1 MIERILKI
9 VYVFAMFINV
19 GLYGVSFI
27 LKLNVIP
34 IQVDLSGLSAVEK
47 REMLSNLA
55 INYPLGESMYYV
67 AIGLSIVLA
76 IVLLTY
82 LNVKLVSWRRR
93 KLDLFLEFLDSVSI
107 CLKLTESFSFMWWYY
122 ELYRLEM

>member
-9 VYVFAMFINV
+9 VYVFVMFINV

-27 LKLNVIP
+27 LKLNMIP

-55 INYPLGESMYYV
+55 INYPLGEQLLST
-67 AIGLSIVLA
+67 AIKLSIILA
-76 IVLLTY
+76 II
-82 LNVKLVSWRRR
+82 LVVYVVGKIRKKR
-93 KLDLFLEFLDSVSI
+93 KL
-107 CLKLTESFSFMWWYY
+107 KQA
-122 ELYRLEM
+122 

>member
-9 VYVFAMFINV
+9 VYVFAMFVDV

-27 LKLNVIP
+27 LKLNMIP
-34 IQVDLSGLSAVEK
+34 TQVDLSGLSAVEK

-93 KLDLFLEFLDSVSI
+93 KQA
-107 CLKLTESFSFMWWYY
+107 
-122 ELYRLEM
+122 

>member
-1 MIERILKI
+1 MIRRILKI

-27 LKLNVIP
+27 LKLNMIP

-55 INYPLGESMYYV
+55 INYPLGEQLLST
-67 AIGLSIVLA
+67 AIKLSI
-76 IVLLTY
+76 I
-82 LNVKLVSWRRR
+82 LVIILVVYVVGKIMKKR
-93 KLDLFLEFLDSVSI
+93 KL
-107 CLKLTESFSFMWWYY
+107 KQA
-122 ELYRLEM
+122 

>member
-9 VYVFAMFINV
+9 VYVFVMFINV

-27 LKLNVIP
+27 LKLNMIP
-34 IQVDLSGLSAVEK
+34 IQVDLSGLSSVEK

-55 INYPLGESMYYV
+55 INYPLGENMYHV

-82 LNVKLVSWRRR
+82 LNIKLVSWRRR
-93 KLDLFLEFLDSVSI
+93 KQA
-107 CLKLTESFSFMWWYY
+107 
-122 ELYRLEM
+122 

>member
-9 VYVFAMFINV
+9 VYVFVMFINV

-27 LKLNVIP
+27 LKLNMIP

-55 INYPLGESMYYV
+55 INYPLGEQLLST
-67 AIGLSIVLA
+67 AIKLSI
-76 IVLLTY
+76 I
-82 LNVKLVSWRRR
+82 LVIILVVYVVGKIMKKR
-93 KLDLFLEFLDSVSI
+93 KL
-107 CLKLTESFSFMWWYY
+107 KQA
-122 ELYRLEM
+122 

>member
-1 MIERILKI
+1 MIKRILKI

-34 IQVDLSGLSAVEK
+34 IPVDLSGSSAFEK

-55 INYPLGESMYYV
+55 INYPLGESMYHI

-82 LNVKLVSWRRR
+82 LNIKLVSWRRR
-93 KLDLFLEFLDSVSI
+93 K
-107 CLKLTESFSFMWWYY
+107 
-122 ELYRLEM
+122 

>member
-1 MIERILKI
+1 
-9 VYVFAMFINV
+9 MFVDV

-27 LKLNVIP
+27 LKLNMIP
-34 IQVDLSGLSAVEK
+34 TQVDLSGLIAVEK

-55 INYPLGESMYYV
+55 INYPLGESMYHV

-82 LNVKLVSWRRR
+82 LNIKLVSWRRR
-93 KLDLFLEFLDSVSI
+93 K
-107 CLKLTESFSFMWWYY
+107 
-122 ELYRLEM
+122 

>member
-1 MIERILKI
+1 MIKRILKI

-47 REMLSNLA
+47 RQMLSNLA
-55 INYPLGESMYYV
+55 INYPLGESVHYV

-93 KLDLFLEFLDSVSI
+93 K
-107 CLKLTESFSFMWWYY
+107 
-122 ELYRLEM
+122 

>member
-9 VYVFAMFINV
+9 VYVFVMFINV

-27 LKLNVIP
+27 LKLNMIP

-55 INYPLGESMYYV
+55 INYPLGENMYHV
-67 AIGLSIVLA
+67 AIGLSIVLV

-82 LNVKLVSWRRR
+82 LNIKLVSWRRR
-93 KLDLFLEFLDSVSI
+93 KQA
-107 CLKLTESFSFMWWYY
+107 
-122 ELYRLEM
+122 

>member
-9 VYVFAMFINV
+9 VYVFAMFINL

-27 LKLNVIP
+27 LKLNMIP

-47 REMLSNLA
+47 RKMLSNLA
-55 INYPLGESMYYV
+55 INYPLGESMYHI

-82 LNVKLVSWRRR
+82 LNIKLVSWRRR
-93 KLDLFLEFLDSVSI
+93 K
-107 CLKLTESFSFMWWYY
+107 
-122 ELYRLEM
+122 

>member
-1 MIERILKI
+1 MIKRILKI

-34 IQVDLSGLSAVEK
+34 IQVDLSGLSAFEK
-47 REMLSNLA
+47 REMLSNLE
-55 INYPLGESMYYV
+55 INYPLGESMYHI

-82 LNVKLVSWRRR
+82 LNIKLVSWRRR
-93 KLDLFLEFLDSVSI
+93 K
-107 CLKLTESFSFMWWYY
+107 
-122 ELYRLEM
+122 

>member
-19 GLYGVSFI
+19 GLYCVSFI

-93 KLDLFLEFLDSVSI
+93 K
-107 CLKLTESFSFMWWYY
+107 
-122 ELYRLEM
+122 

>member
-1 MIERILKI
+1 M
-9 VYVFAMFINV
+9 
-19 GLYGVSFI
+19 
-27 LKLNVIP
+27 IP

-67 AIGLSIVLA
+67 AIVLSIVLA

-93 KLDLFLEFLDSVSI
+93 K
-107 CLKLTESFSFMWWYY
+107 
-122 ELYRLEM
+122 

>member
-27 LKLNVIP
+27 LKLNMIP
-34 IQVDLSGLSAVEK
+34 IQVYLSGLSVVEK
-47 REMLSNLA
+47 RQMLSNLA
-55 INYPLGESMYYV
+55 INYPLGESMHYV

-93 KLDLFLEFLDSVSI
+93 K
-107 CLKLTESFSFMWWYY
+107 
-122 ELYRLEM
+122 

>member
-76 IVLLTY
+76 ICIAYIFECQTGFVE
-82 LNVKLVSWRRR
+82 K
-93 KLDLFLEFLDSVSI
+93 
-107 CLKLTESFSFMWWYY
+107 TEISLIYFWNFWI
-122 ELYRLEM
+122 L

>member
-1 MIERILKI
+1 MEGNLSDKKNIKI

-27 LKLNVIP
+27 LKLNMIP

-55 INYPLGESMYYV
+55 INYPLGESMHYV

-76 IVLLTY
+76 IVLITY
-82 LNVKLVSWRRR
+82 LIMKLVWWRKR
-93 KLDLFLEFLDSVSI
+93 K
-107 CLKLTESFSFMWWYY
+107 YA
-122 ELYRLEM
+122 

>member
-1 MIERILKI
+1 MIKRMLKI
-9 VYVFAMFINV
+9 VYVFAMFVDV

-27 LKLNVIP
+27 LKLNMIP
-34 IQVDLSGLSAVEK
+34 TQVDLSGLSAVEK
-47 REMLSNLA
+47 REMLSNFA

-93 KLDLFLEFLDSVSI
+93 K
-107 CLKLTESFSFMWWYY
+107 
-122 ELYRLEM
+122 

>member
-9 VYVFAMFINV
+9 VYVFVMFINV

-27 LKLNVIP
+27 LKLNMVP

-55 INYPLGESMYYV
+55 INYPLGEQLLST
-67 AIGLSIVLA
+67 AIKLSIILA
-76 IVLLTY
+76 II
-82 LNVKLVSWRRR
+82 LVVYVVGKVMKQR
-93 KLDLFLEFLDSVSI
+93 KF
-107 CLKLTESFSFMWWYY
+107 KQA
-122 ELYRLEM
+122 

>member
-1 MIERILKI
+1 VIKRILKI

-27 LKLNVIP
+27 LKLNMIP

-55 INYPLGESMYYV
+55 INYPLGESMHYV

-76 IVLLTY
+76 IVLITY
-82 LNVKLVSWRRR
+82 LIMKLVWWRKR
-93 KLDLFLEFLDSVSI
+93 K
-107 CLKLTESFSFMWWYY
+107 YA
-122 ELYRLEM
+122 

>member
-1 MIERILKI
+1 MIRRILKI

-55 INYPLGESMYYV
+55 INYPLGEQLLST
-67 AIGLSIVLA
+67 AIKLSIILA
-76 IVLLTY
+76 II
-82 LNVKLVSWRRR
+82 LVVYVVGKIMKKR
-93 KLDLFLEFLDSVSI
+93 KL
-107 CLKLTESFSFMWWYY
+107 KQA
-122 ELYRLEM
+122 

>member
-1 MIERILKI
+1 MIKRMLKI
-9 VYVFAMFINV
+9 VYVFAMFVDV

-27 LKLNVIP
+27 LKLNMIP
-34 IQVDLSGLSAVEK
+34 TQVDLSGLSAVEK

-93 KLDLFLEFLDSVSI
+93 K
-107 CLKLTESFSFMWWYY
+107 
-122 ELYRLEM
+122 

>member
-9 VYVFAMFINV
+9 VYVFVMFINV

-27 LKLNVIP
+27 LKLNMVP

-55 INYPLGESMYYV
+55 INYPLGEQLLST
-67 AIGLSIVLA
+67 AIKLSIILA
-76 IVLLTY
+76 II
-82 LNVKLVSWRRR
+82 LVVYVVGKVMKQR
-93 KLDLFLEFLDSVSI
+93 KL
-107 CLKLTESFSFMWWYY
+107 KQA
-122 ELYRLEM
+122 

>member
-9 VYVFAMFINV
+9 VYVLAMFINV

-27 LKLNVIP
+27 LKLNMIP

-55 INYPLGESMYYV
+55 INYPLGEQLLST
-67 AIGLSIVLA
+67 AIKLSIILA
-76 IVLLTY
+76 II
-82 LNVKLVSWRRR
+82 LVVYVVGKVMKQR
-93 KLDLFLEFLDSVSI
+93 KL
-107 CLKLTESFSFMWWYY
+107 KQA
-122 ELYRLEM
+122 

>member
-9 VYVFAMFINV
+9 VYVFTMFINM

-27 LKLNVIP
+27 LKLNMIP

-55 INYPLGESMYYV
+55 INYPLGEQLLST
-67 AIGLSIVLA
+67 AIKLSIILA
-76 IVLLTY
+76 II
-82 LNVKLVSWRRR
+82 LVVYVVGKIMKKR
-93 KLDLFLEFLDSVSI
+93 KL
-107 CLKLTESFSFMWWYY
+107 KQA
-122 ELYRLEM
+122 

>member
-27 LKLNVIP
+27 LKLTMIP

-55 INYPLGESMYYV
+55 INYPLGESMYHV

-93 KLDLFLEFLDSVSI
+93 K
-107 CLKLTESFSFMWWYY
+107 
-122 ELYRLEM
+122 

>member
-1 MIERILKI
+1 MIKRILKI

-34 IQVDLSGLSAVEK
+34 IQVDLSGLSAFEK

-55 INYPLGESMYYV
+55 IH
-67 AIGLSIVLA
+67 
-76 IVLLTY
+76 
-82 LNVKLVSWRRR
+82 
-93 KLDLFLEFLDSVSI
+93 
-107 CLKLTESFSFMWWYY
+107 
-122 ELYRLEM
+122 

>member
-9 VYVFAMFINV
+9 VYVFAMFVDV

-27 LKLNVIP
+27 LKLNMIP
-34 IQVDLSGLSAVEK
+34 TQVDLSGLSAVEK
-47 REMLSNLA
+47 RQMLSNLA

-93 KLDLFLEFLDSVSI
+93 K
-107 CLKLTESFSFMWWYY
+107 
-122 ELYRLEM
+122 

>member
-1 MIERILKI
+1 MIKRMLKI
-9 VYVFAMFINV
+9 VYVFAMFVDV

-27 LKLNVIP
+27 LKLNMIP
-34 IQVDLSGLSAVEK
+34 TQVDLSGLSAVEK

-55 INYPLGESMYYV
+55 INYPLGESIYHV

-93 KLDLFLEFLDSVSI
+93 K
-107 CLKLTESFSFMWWYY
+107 
-122 ELYRLEM
+122 

>member
-67 AIGLSIVLA
+67 AIGL
-76 IVLLTY
+76 LTY

-93 KLDLFLEFLDSVSI
+93 K
-107 CLKLTESFSFMWWYY
+107 
-122 ELYRLEM
+122 

>member
-9 VYVFAMFINV
+9 VYVFTMFINV

-55 INYPLGESMYYV
+55 INYPLGEQLLST
-67 AIGLSIVLA
+67 AIKLSIILA
-76 IVLLTY
+76 II
-82 LNVKLVSWRRR
+82 LVVYVVGKIMKKR
-93 KLDLFLEFLDSVSI
+93 KL
-107 CLKLTESFSFMWWYY
+107 KQA
-122 ELYRLEM
+122 

>member
-34 IQVDLSGLSAVEK
+34 IQVDLSGLSAVKE
-47 REMLSNLA
+47 ESMLSNLA

-93 KLDLFLEFLDSVSI
+93 K
-107 CLKLTESFSFMWWYY
+107 
-122 ELYRLEM
+122 

>member
-1 MIERILKI
+1 MIKRILKI
-9 VYVFAMFINV
+9 VYVFAIFVDV

-27 LKLNVIP
+27 LKLNMIP
-34 IQVDLSGLSAVEK
+34 TQVDLSGLSVVEK

-93 KLDLFLEFLDSVSI
+93 K
-107 CLKLTESFSFMWWYY
+107 
-122 ELYRLEM
+122 

>member
-1 MIERILKI
+1 MIKRILKI

-27 LKLNVIP
+27 LKLNMIP
-34 IQVDLSGLSAVEK
+34 TQVDLSGLSAVEK

-55 INYPLGESMYYV
+55 INYPLGESMHYV

-76 IVLLTY
+76 IVLITY
-82 LNVKLVSWRRR
+82 LIMKLVWWRKR
-93 KLDLFLEFLDSVSI
+93 K
-107 CLKLTESFSFMWWYY
+107 YA
-122 ELYRLEM
+122 